1 MGLDHWLVKQVTF
14 EALYIYTQFICIY
27 PLYTYIYIC
36 MYVFMYLYII
46 CMNLYIYISIIMMSL
61 NHDVQF
67 ARQSSSE
74 SLAGSLSRQT
84 SLSDLPDLVARTSV
98 DVVGAPRGPV
108 QSPWQKPENNSEK
121 VHSSKGHHC
130 CACEFRLEP
139 FLLAEE
145 GSHLN

>member
-14 EALYIYTQFICIY
+14 EALYIYIHNLYAYIPCIH
-27 PLYTYIYIC
+27 IYIC

-108 QSPWQKPENNSEK
+108 QSP
-121 VHSSKGHHC
+121 
-130 CACEFRLEP
+130 
-139 FLLAEE
+139 
-145 GSHLN
+145 

>member
-27 PLYTYIYIC
+27 PLYTYIY
-36 MYVFMYLYII
+36 MYVCIYVFIYNMYEFV
-46 CMNLYIYISIIMMSL
+46 YIYISIIMMSL

-108 QSPWQKPENNSEK
+108 QSP
-121 VHSSKGHHC
+121 
-130 CACEFRLEP
+130 
-139 FLLAEE
+139 
-145 GSHLN
+145 